1 MPDAADTKDQ
11 LLRGREQLEPVLA
24 GKVERL
30 RDTFAGAGFSRAV
43 IGLSGGIDSS
53 LSLAIAAKALGP
65 ENITAITLPSRHT
78 DQVHIDDARAC
89 AEAAGLPEEN
99 FLTASIEPILDGIVA
114 ARPTV
119 PDAPMRFG
127 NASARARMIMIYDL
141 AQESG
146 GLVLGTENRSEYY
159 LGYFT

>member
-30 RDTFAGAGFSRAV
+30 RDTFAGAGRGRAV

-53 LSLAIAAKALGP
+53 LALAIAARALGP
-65 ENITAITLPSRHT
+65 ENVTAITLPSRHT

-89 AEAAGLPEEN
+89 ARAAGLPDEN
-99 FLTASIEPILDGIVA
+99 FLTVSIEPMLEGIA
-114 ARPTV
+114 GARPTV
-119 PDAPMRFG
+119 G
-127 NASARARMIMIYDL
+127 
-141 AQESG
+141 
-146 GLVLGTENRSEYY
+146 
-159 LGYFT
+159 